1 MGQTKR
7 QEGADES
14 EWGGLETVG
23 VEMEFMLQEEYHK
36 KVCVLI
42 ELQEESELHFF
53 LLIFSSMDA

>member
-1 MGQTKR
+1 
-7 QEGADES
+7 
-14 EWGGLETVG
+14 
-23 VEMEFMLQEEYHK
+23 MEFMLQEEYHK